1 MPSESLEFELINF
14 CARLFGER
22 NEIANLKRLTGGA
35 NMESWGFDY
44 GDREL
49 VLRRAPGSGERSEEL
64 SRISMES
71 EAQLIALVCEH
82 DIAAPPMM
90 GILEPSDELG
100 QGYLMGRIAGET
112 LPQKILGNPAFA
124 KAEQVLAGQCA
135 SELAKIHAIPLDR
148 LPDDTPQDDAASLV
162 DSLGERYRE
171 FGARIPIFDYTLRW
185 LDDHLPAASEPRLL
199 HGDFRMGNLMIDANG
214 IAAILDWE
222 LAHIGDPAQDLAYLC
237 TPSWR
242 FTRHDR
248 PVGGFAEIDEFLDA
262 YQSASGAAIDRAR
275 FDFWLVYSTLWWGVC
290 CLGMTNIW
298 RTGQDRTLERVVIG
312 RRVSEVEVDLLL
324 LFDPMLGESATRKIE
339 WEVPK
344 SNSHDGETHS
354 AELLEALIAWDRDDV
369 MPAAKGR
376 DLFQARVAKNAMGM
390 LKREAEL
397 GPVFEIRQQER
408 LAALGLT
415 TEMLRTGL
423 ADGTL
428 SPTDPALLAH
438 LRLTALERLSIDQP
452 KYPGLAAAL
461 KQWTRI

>member
-1 MPSESLEFELINF
+1 MATDSLERELISF
-14 CARLFGER
+14 CTRLFGER
-22 NEIANLKRLTGGA
+22 KDITKLKRLTGGA

-49 VLRRAPGSGERSEEL
+49 VLRRAPGSGERNDEL

-71 EAQLIALVCEH
+71 EARLIALVCEN

-90 GILEPSDELG
+90 GILEPADGLG

-124 KAEQVLAGQCA
+124 KAEQVLAEQCA
-135 SELAKIHAIPLDR
+135 SELAKIHSIR
-148 LPDDTPQDDAASLV
+148 LESLPEDTPRDDAASLV
-162 DSLGERYRE
+162 ASLGQRYEE
-171 FGARIPIFDYTLRW
+171 FGGRVPVFDYTLRW
-185 LDDHLPAASEPRLL
+185 LNDHLPAASEPQLL
-199 HGDFRMGNLMIDANG
+199 HGDFRMGNLMIDENG

-242 FTRHDR
+242 FSRHDQ
-248 PVGGFAEIDEFLDA
+248 PVGGFAAIDEFLDA
-262 YQSASGAAIDRAR
+262 YQSASGAAVDRAR
-275 FDFWLVYSTLWWGVC
+275 FDFWLIYSTLWWGVT

-298 RTGQDRTLERVVIG
+298 RTGQDRTLERAVIG

-324 LFDPMLGESATRKIE
+324 LFDPMLGESAARKID
-339 WEVPK
+339 WELPK
-344 SNSHDGETHS
+344 SRIHDGETHS
-354 AELLEALIAWDRDDV
+354 GELLEALIDWDSDDII
-369 MPAAKGR
+369 PHANGR

-408 LAALGLT
+408 LAALGLS
-415 TEMLRTGL
+415 TEALRTGL
-423 ADGTL
+423 ADGAL
-428 SPTDPALLAH
+428 LPTDPALLAH
-438 LRLTALERLSIDQP
+438 LRLNAIERLSIDQP

-461 KQWTRI
+461 KQWTRK